1 MSQDKKSGY
10 ELERELEELI
20 LTLDSVDPEDEDAMN
35 HWLKC
40 LEVTL
45 DQTADKMLNN
55 RRVMELAKNRQDFFR
70 QQRDR
75 YATRF
80 RVQGR
85 VIDRVKEFAHML
97 LQSHHSI
104 TGQSKMSLQ
113 DGTWATLTKRREW
126 QFSDAETGE
135 TTLDPAKLPACF
147 VKMDISKTELKAA
160 AKRGEDIP
168 GVEYEQVERTH
179 VRWS

>member
-1 MSQDKKSGY
+1 M
-10 ELERELEELI
+10 
-20 LTLDSVDPEDEDAMN
+20 
-35 HWLKC
+35 
-40 LEVTL
+40 
-45 DQTADKMLNN
+45 
-55 RRVMELAKNRQDFFR
+55 
-70 QQRDR
+70 
-75 YATRF
+75 
-80 RVQGR
+80 QGR

-104 TGQSKMSLQ
+104 TGQNKMSLQ